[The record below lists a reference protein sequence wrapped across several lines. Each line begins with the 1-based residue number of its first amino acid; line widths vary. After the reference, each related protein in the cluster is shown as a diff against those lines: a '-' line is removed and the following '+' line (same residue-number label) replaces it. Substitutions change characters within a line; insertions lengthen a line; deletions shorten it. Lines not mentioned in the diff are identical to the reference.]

1 LSNRLKALLKP
12 YYPLF
17 LRICGEDLFAP
28 LACRLLLDYP
38 SFEAL
43 KQADPEALRHR
54 YATQGCWKPAV
65 IAHRLQVIRD
75 AEPLTT
81 DAAIIQPAILDA
93 TMLAKLLLQVQESL
107 ATYDQTIA
115 GLFPHHPDAP
125 IFASFPGAGAG
136 LAPRL
141 LTAFGTDR
149 TRFETAQALQNTV
162 GISPV
167 TQASGTMRVVHW
179 RPACSKFLRQRFQ
192 EYANESIR
200 HSLWARAYYQMLRE
214 KGKRHQAAVRAL
226 AFKWIRVM
234 FACWQAHK
242 PYDEL
247 RYIRS
252 LQQRHAPL
260 LDYLS
265 KSDQIFGKEQ
275 PPSGKTREQ

>member
-1 LSNRLKALLKP
+1 M
-12 YYPLF
+12 
-17 LRICGEDLFAP
+17 
-28 LACRLLLDYP
+28 ACRLLLAYP
-38 SFEAL
+38 SFDAL
-43 KQADPEALRHR
+43 KQAAPEELRHL
-54 YATQGCWKPAV
+54 YATHGCWKPAV
-65 IAHRLQVIRD
+65 IAHRLQVIHD

-93 TMLAKLLLQVQESL
+93 TLLANLLQQVNESI
-107 ATYDQTIA
+107 AAYDRTIA
-115 GLFPHHPDAP
+115 GLFPQHPDAL
-125 IFASFPGAGAG
+125 IFASFPGAGAVF
-136 LAPRL
+136 APRL

-149 TRFETAQALQNTV
+149 TRFDSAQQMQNTV

-179 RPACSKFLRQRFQ
+179 RPACSKFLRQSFQ

-200 HSLWARAYYQMLRE
+200 HSLWARAYYQMLRDRG
-214 KGKRHQAAVRAL
+214 KGHQAAVRAL

-234 FACWQAHK
+234 FRCWQTRK

-247 RYIRS
+247 RYMRS

-265 KSDQIFGKEQ
+265 KSDQVFGKE
-275 PPSGKTREQ
+275 PCPASRNKRGTKITT